1 VATGSTRQKGGL
13 KRSLATRRARYPVGW
28 AHAGRLSRAIAD
40 RRLVPPPVLVLSM
53 PRSGS
58 SWVGATLGAAANAC
72 YLREPITH
80 VWSRMQVQPAVIE
93 IDPGAPR
100 PRYAE
105 IADVAFRGV
114 PRFSRDVVS
123 DPGQW
128 RAGAG
133 GKRLVVKE
141 VNPLALRWFTAAYQ
155 PFLIYLVRHP
165 AAVAHSLV
173 RQGWPTDG
181 YGELFTQA
189 RQDSGELREDE
200 VGPGVWA
207 RLGAL
212 QAVALNDAVDALDE
226 AQIVAY
232 EDLCASPTE
241 AFRDLF
247 ARAGLVWDDRVA
259 GQLRAQP
266 ADAWRTGVA
275 ADDLAEIRRGYALF
289 DPPLYR
295 DDW

>member
-1 VATGSTRQKGGL
+1 VASGSTRQKGIL
-13 KRSLATRRARYPVGW
+13 KRSLATGRARYPVGW
-28 AHAGRLSRAIAD
+28 AHAGRLSAAFAD
-40 RRLVPPPVLVLSM
+40 RRLVPPPVLILSM

-58 SWVGATLGAAANAC
+58 SWVGATLGAARNAS

-93 IDPGAPR
+93 IDPDAPSR
-100 PRYAE
+100 RYAE
-105 IADVAFRGV
+105 IADLAFRGV

-128 RAGAG
+128 RAGAR

-141 VNPLALRWFTAAYQ
+141 VNPLALRWFISSYQ

-165 AAVAHSLV
+165 AAVAHSLI
-173 RQGWPTDG
+173 RQGWRTDG
-181 YGELFTQA
+181 YAELFRQA
-189 RQDSGELREDE
+189 RRDSGELRESD

-212 QAVALNDAVDALDE
+212 QAIALNDAVDVVDKE
-226 AQIVAY
+226 QIVAY
-232 EDLCASPTE
+232 EDLCAAPAD
-241 AFRDLF
+241 AFRHLF
-247 ARAGLVWDDRVA
+247 ARAGLDWDERVA
-259 GQLRAQP
+259 RQLRAQP
-266 ADAWRTGVA
+266 ADDWRSGIA